1 MALMINGLGV
11 SKGIAIGGVHVL
23 HRNSL
28 EVYERTIKQSQIKS
42 EIQRFNSAI
51 KRASQQLK
59 KIQSSI
65 PAGAPKDIAS
75 FIESHLLMLD
85 DAMLSSAPIDII
97 KENRCNAE
105 WALQLQRDK
114 LIAVFELM
122 EDEYL
127 KTRQD
132 DIDHVI
138 NLIQKMLYDQKYEV
152 EKEIQTLR
160 GSIIVADDLTPADTV
175 VLQHQSIA
183 GFITELGGPL
193 SHTAIIARS
202 LGIPAIVGVQDARQL
217 LKNNEQ
223 IIIDGAEGMV
233 LAGVD
238 EKTIREYKHK
248 RKALKDER
256 RKLQTLRDVDAKT
269 KDGITINLQANI
281 ELIEDTKALKPSGAM
296 GVGLYRTEF
305 LYIDREEP
313 ASEKEQ
319 FSAYKKVVRAL
330 KGLPVTIRTLDLGAE
345 KEFDPKYKGPMVQ
358 NPALGLRGLRR
369 SLKDTK
375 LFKCQLRAILRAS
388 VYGPVRIMFP
398 MITSEDELFSSYRI
412 LDQAKQELLDEG
424 TDFDPDIPIGIM
436 IEVPAAALLAQRFA
450 KQCDFLSIGTNDLIQ
465 YSLAIDRIDESVNYL
480 YDPLHPAVLKLIHLT
495 LKAGEKAHIPVAMCG
510 EMAGDPRYTRLLL
523 GMGLKNFS
531 AHPATLLEIKSIINT
546 CRIDKLEKPIKK
558 ILSVTTS
565 PTQIHILVDEL
576 NNTF

>member
-369 SLKDTK
+369 SLKDTE

>member
-1 MALMINGLGV
+1 MALMMNGLGV

-114 LIAVFELM
+114 LIDVFELM

-160 GSIIVADDLTPADTV
+160 GSIVVADDLTPADTV

-223 IIIDGAEGMV
+223 IIIDGAEGMI

-248 RKALKDER
+248 RKVQKDER

-269 KDGITINLQANI
+269 RDGISINLQANI
-281 ELIEDTKALKPSGAM
+281 ELTEDTKTLKPSGAM

-305 LYIDREEP
+305 LYIDRDEP

-319 FSAYKKVVRAL
+319 FSAYKKVIRAL

-369 SLKDTK
+369 SLKDTE

-495 LKAGEKAHIPVAMCG
+495 LKAGEKANIPVAMCG

-565 PTQIHILVDEL
+565 PAQIHILVDEL

>member
-1 MALMINGLGV
+1 MALMMNGLGV

-65 PAGAPKDIAS
+65 PADAPKDIAS
-75 FIESHLLMLD
+75 FIESHLLMLE

-105 WALQLQRDK
+105 WALQLQRNK

-160 GSIIVADDLTPADTV
+160 GSIVVADDLTPADTV

-223 IIIDGAEGMV
+223 IIIDGAEGMI

-248 RKALKDER
+248 RKVQKDER

-269 KDGITINLQANI
+269 RDGISINLQANI
-281 ELIEDTKALKPSGAM
+281 ELTEDTKTLKPSGAM

-305 LYIDREEP
+305 LYIDRDEP

-319 FSAYKKVVRAL
+319 FSAYKKVIRAL

-369 SLKDTK
+369 SLKDTE

-495 LKAGEKAHIPVAMCG
+495 LKAGEKANIPVAMCG

-565 PTQIHILVDEL
+565 PAQIHILVDEL

>member
-1 MALMINGLGV
+1 
-11 SKGIAIGGVHVL
+11 
-23 HRNSL
+23 
-28 EVYERTIKQSQIKS
+28 
-42 EIQRFNSAI
+42 
-51 KRASQQLK
+51 
-59 KIQSSI
+59 
-65 PAGAPKDIAS
+65 
-75 FIESHLLMLD
+75 
-85 DAMLSSAPIDII
+85 MLSSAPIDII

-319 FSAYKKVVRAL
+319 FSAYKKVIRAL

>member
-1 MALMINGLGV
+1 MALMMNGLGV

-28 EVYERTIKQSQIKS
+28 EVYERIIEQSQIKS

-160 GSIIVADDLTPADTV
+160 GSIVVADDLTPADTV

-223 IIIDGAEGMV
+223 IIIDGAEGMI

-248 RKALKDER
+248 RKVQKDER

-269 KDGITINLQANI
+269 RDGISINLQANI
-281 ELIEDTKALKPSGAM
+281 ELTEDTKTLKPSGAM

-305 LYIDREEP
+305 LYIDRDEP

-319 FSAYKKVVRAL
+319 FSAYKKVIRAL

-369 SLKDTK
+369 SLKDTE

-495 LKAGEKAHIPVAMCG
+495 LKAGEKANIPVAMCG

-565 PTQIHILVDEL
+565 PAQIHILVDEL